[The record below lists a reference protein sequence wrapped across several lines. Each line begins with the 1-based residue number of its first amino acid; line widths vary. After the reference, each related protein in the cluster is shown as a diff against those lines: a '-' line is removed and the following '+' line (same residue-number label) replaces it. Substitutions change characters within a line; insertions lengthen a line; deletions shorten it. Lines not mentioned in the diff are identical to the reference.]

1 MSALNTDVITTKTV
15 YRTPLEFAPNALPPD
30 QYVDAFLKVQAETV
44 RSFQSGKPQLPAEVL
59 ENQATARRYF
69 GVWQMNHSFF
79 AKMFPSYLMN
89 VAAKCPYQD
98 VRREILKD
106 CNDEEV
112 SDPDANGLCH
122 IEVLYHDA
130 ALFGISREEV
140 EAFEPT
146 AILLTCIHAIDNL
159 TRILSWEGGYAA
171 VGGLEAIRVAVARG
185 YISREEFSGPWAG
198 GAKTVEE
205 LCGLP
210 KGSLMNAPL
219 HQAKD
224 QIHGGGVLNI
234 LSKYATTRE
243 IQEMTFWAIKTARST
258 RMITGAEQTRLAR
271 QAIGLSSDA
280 LLVTGCHGQ

>member
-1 MSALNTDVITTKTV
+1 MSPVNSDVITTKTV
-15 YRTPLEFAPNALPPD
+15 YRTPLERAPDAIPPD
-30 QYVDAFLKVQAETV
+30 QYVEKFLRVQAETAKT
-44 RSFQSGKPQLPAEVL
+44 FQSGGPQLPAEVL
-59 ENQATARRYF
+59 EDQDNARRYF

-112 SDPDANGLCH
+112 SDPDANGMCH
-122 IEVLYHDA
+122 IEVLYHDS
-130 ALFGISREEV
+130 ALFGISRQEV

-146 AILLTCIHAIDNL
+146 AILTTCVHALDNL
-159 TRILSWEGGYAA
+159 TRILSWEGAYAA
-171 VGGLEAIRVAVARG
+171 IGGLEAIRVAVARG

-224 QIHGGGVLNI
+224 QIHGSGVLEI
-234 LSKYATTRE
+234 LAKYATTRE
-243 IQEMTFWAIKTARST
+243 VQELTFWAIRTSRSI
-258 RMITGAEQTRLAR
+258 RMLMGAEQTRLAR
-271 QAIGLSSDA
+271 RAIGLSCDA
-280 LLVTGCHGQ
+280 LMVP